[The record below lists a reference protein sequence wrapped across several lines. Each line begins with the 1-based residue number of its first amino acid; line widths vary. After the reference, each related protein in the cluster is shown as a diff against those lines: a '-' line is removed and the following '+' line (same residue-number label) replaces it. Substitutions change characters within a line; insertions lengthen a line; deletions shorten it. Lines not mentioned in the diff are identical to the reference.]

1 MGTLRHEYSYSA
13 ERIEDLG
20 VYILLLGISLAG
32 RAAAWERNEREKSVM
47 PDRGTKT
54 SKLRIRVGFTRSLLA
69 SDEDIYMDAQGEEID
84 SGYVDLNS

>member
-13 ERIEDLG
+13 EKIEDLG

-32 RAAAWERNEREKSVM
+32 RAAWERNEREKSVM

-69 SDEDIYMDAQGEEID
+69 LNSQGEEID
-84 SGYVDLNS
+84 SGYVDKYVMSSCRG